1 MRIYENIKFYL
12 NLKFDYGVFDFLFKF
27 KDGLLAV
34 NSAIALFLCYFEL
47 VMHAYKQASNIIIKQ
62 ERV

>member
-1 MRIYENIKFYL
+1 MILTLLNFPKYANIRKYKIL
-12 NLKFDYGVFDFLFKF
+12 PKSKFDYGVFDFLFKF

-47 VMHAYKQASNIIIKQ
+47 VMHA
-62 ERV
+62 